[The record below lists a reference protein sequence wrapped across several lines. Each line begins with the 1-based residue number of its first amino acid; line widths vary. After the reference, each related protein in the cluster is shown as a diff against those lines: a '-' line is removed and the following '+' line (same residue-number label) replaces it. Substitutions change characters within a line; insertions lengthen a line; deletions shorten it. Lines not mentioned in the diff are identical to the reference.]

1 MIARATR
8 RLIFSIGLI
17 IVCVGLGVA
26 QDAGQVVRVSVGFN
40 TLKNTNSATMS
51 EATRAEVDR
60 LSRMAQ
66 EANAAGKYGDA
77 LKHLYHGMAVMR
89 GQPWTPARALAAALS
104 VKLERAVI
112 EPSQTLGLD
121 LSQVFSLDEKLD
133 GQLTGTV
140 ALLKMQGDDS
150 IKVLKTLDSF
160 DPDLVSYPARVQV
173 TVPDVADGNY
183 RLSVKIQPPGEGAE
197 AIVKNSTIH
206 IERGLVAQI
215 AAARARLTKIEKK
228 LKPGSRDALL
238 AALPSADYRLSLS
251 DLANAGT
258 INFDRIDFRA
268 ELKDAVAMLD
278 DLDRGRDPLAAR
290 RGDFKKA
297 YRSKVDNTIQPYRI
311 FVPAGYDRAKAHP
324 LIIALH
330 GMGGDE
336 NSYFDAYAN
345 GAFKLEAEK
354 RGYIVACPKGRQPAS
369 LYRGSAEQD
378 VMDVLVEVRRV
389 YNIDPDRVY
398 LTGHSMGGF
407 GTWSVAM
414 HHPEVFAAL
423 APVAGG
429 GNPNELSKIVQI
441 PELVVHGDADMTVRV
456 ESSRMMV
463 EAARRLGIEVKYI
476 EVPKGSHVNVVVP
489 TFKDVFDWFDAHRR
503 KPSDA
508 KAAAAGSK
516 TK

>member
-8 RLIFSIGLI
+8 RLLFA
-17 IVCVGLGVA
+17 IVLLLVSVGLGLA
-26 QDAGQVVRVSVGFN
+26 QDAGQVLRVSVGFN

-60 LSRMAQ
+60 LSKSALD
-66 EANAAGKYGDA
+66 ANVAGKYGEA

-121 LSQVFSLDEKLD
+121 LGQLFSLDEKLE
-133 GQLTGTV
+133 GRLTGTIS
-140 ALLKMQGDDS
+140 LLKMQGDDPV
-150 IKVLKTLDSF
+150 KLLKTLDAF
-160 DPDLVSYPARVQV
+160 GPDLVANPARLQV
-173 TVPDVADGNY
+173 TAPDVPDGNY
-183 RLSVKIQPPGEGAE
+183 RLSVKIQPPGDGAE
-197 AIVKNSTIH
+197 PMVKNSTIH
-206 IERGLVAQI
+206 VEKGLVTEI
-215 AAARARLTKIEKK
+215 AAARARSAKIEKK
-228 LKPGSRDALL
+228 LSAGRQGAMI
-238 AALPSADYRLSLS
+238 AALATADYRLSLS

-268 ELKDAVAMLD
+268 ELKDATAMLD
-278 DLDRGRDPLAAR
+278 DLEAGRDPLAAR
-290 RGDFKKA
+290 RGDFKRA
-297 YRSKVDNTIQPYRI
+297 YRSKDSALQPYRI
-311 FVPAGYDRAKAHP
+311 FVPAAYDKSKAQP

-345 GAFKLEAEK
+345 GAFKVEAEK
-354 RGYIVACPKGRQPAS
+354 RGYIVACPKGLQPAS
-369 LYRGSAEQD
+369 MYRGPAEQD
-378 VMDVLVEVRRV
+378 VMDVLAEVRRV
-389 YNIDPDRVY
+389 YNVDPDRIY

-407 GTWSVAM
+407 GTWSVAV
-414 HHPEVFAAL
+414 HHPEIFAAI

-429 GNPNELSKIVQI
+429 GNPLELSKIVQI

-456 ESSRMMV
+456 ESSRTMV
-463 EAARRLGIEVKYI
+463 EAAKKLGIEVKYI

-489 TFKDVFDWFDAHRR
+489 TFKDVFDWFDGHRR
-503 KPSDA
+503 KASEA
-508 KAAAAGSK
+508 RSAGASK
-516 TK
+516 